1 MADSAG
7 FEPVI
12 SSVTERRDNHYTTSP
27 SIRSPIILNFLYLST
42 TKTLIYIDD
51 IIPPKGEFF
60 MEKKDIKQ
68 ALKDVKEFDR
78 VGSFIMGVAVV
89 MILSVGLIFVL
100 VKMKFR
106 PFSFNSNSQV
116 ASQQITPTPTI
127 TEMNELPSTPDLYEK
142 DGQLFV
148 KNLPATYE
156 VKTGDSSWKVA
167 LAVYGSGDNYR
178 DIEGENDMKMNQD
191 LIVGQKITL
200 PNVPSKKLGPATTV
214 QPTATPAPTQA
225 PTPQVQG
232 TNSTTKHVVQKSEGL
247 WQIAQ
252 KYYNDGY
259 QYMKIYEANRD
270 KMKSPEDIR
279 VGMELT
285 IPQQ

>member
-1 MADSAG
+1 
-7 FEPVI
+7 
-12 SSVTERRDNHYTTSP
+12 
-27 SIRSPIILNFLYLST
+27 
-42 TKTLIYIDD
+42 
-51 IIPPKGEFF
+51 
-60 MEKKDIKQ
+60 MEKRDIKQ

-78 VGSFIMGVAVV
+78 VGSFLMGVTVV
-89 MILSVGLIFVL
+89 ALLSIGLIFGL

-116 ASQQITPTPTI
+116 ASQQVSPTPTI
-127 TEMNELPSTPDLYEK
+127 TDLKELPAIPDLYEK
-142 DGQLFV
+142 DGQWFV
-148 KNLPATYE
+148 RNLPAIYE

-178 DIEGENDMKMNQD
+178 DIESENDMKINQD

-200 PNVPSKKLGPATTV
+200 PNVASKKLGPATTV
-214 QPTATPAPTQA
+214 QPTSTVVPTQA
-225 PTPQVQG
+225 VTPQVQG
-232 TNSTTKHVVQKSEGL
+232 TTTTTNTKHIVQKSEGL

-259 QYMKIYEANRD
+259 QYTKIYEANRD
-270 KMKSPEDIR
+270 KMKSPEDIS